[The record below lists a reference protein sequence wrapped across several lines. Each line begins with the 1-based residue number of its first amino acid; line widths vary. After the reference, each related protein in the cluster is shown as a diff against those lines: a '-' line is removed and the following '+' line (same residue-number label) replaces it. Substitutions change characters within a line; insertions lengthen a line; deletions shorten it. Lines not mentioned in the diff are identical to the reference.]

1 MANRIP
7 LIVNPGANQIQ
18 EFNESADSLL
28 GAIPI
33 GGIIMWSG
41 SIATIP
47 TNYALCNGSNG
58 TPDLRNRF
66 VIGANVD
73 DSSVAKSN
81 IETGTYSGSNIAK
94 QSGGFKNAVLLSHS
108 HTTTTT
114 IEDDSGSA
122 KDLTGSITHIS
133 ETYDVSGTASGVFT
147 KQSSGNSNVTGSSS
161 NSPTAGVTFDAKHR
175 HETDTKGTNVFN
187 ANSTTQT
194 GCDANLPPYF
204 ALAYI
209 MRTT

>member
-1 MANRIP
+1 MADRIP
-7 LIVNPGANQIQ
+7 LIVNPTASQIQ
-18 EFNESADSLL
+18 EFNESTDSLL

-66 VIGANVD
+66 IIGANVD
-73 DSSVAKSN
+73 DSSVAKSD
-81 IETGTYSGSNIAK
+81 IETGTYSGSNIPK
-94 QSGGFKNAVLLSHS
+94 QFGGFKNAILIS
-108 HTTTTT
+108 HTHTQTGGGT
-114 IEDDSGSA
+114 DDDG
-122 KDLTGSITHIS
+122 GPN
-133 ETYDVSGTASGVFT
+133 VPGGNGSGT
-147 KQSSGNSNVTGSSS
+147 QSNISTTGINV
-161 NSPTAGVTFDAKHR
+161 N
-175 HETDTKGTNVFN
+175 N
-187 ANSTTQT
+187 AASTTQT

-209 MRTT
+209 MRTS